1 MIKAGAR
8 NHIALS
14 IESKFL
20 KPIQSHDRAKEA
32 TNPAVMPT
40 MA

>member
-14 IESKFL
+14 KASKFL
-20 KPIQSHDRAKEA
+20 KPSQNHESDKEVR
-32 TNPAVMPT
+32 NPAVMPT
-40 MA
+40 MV